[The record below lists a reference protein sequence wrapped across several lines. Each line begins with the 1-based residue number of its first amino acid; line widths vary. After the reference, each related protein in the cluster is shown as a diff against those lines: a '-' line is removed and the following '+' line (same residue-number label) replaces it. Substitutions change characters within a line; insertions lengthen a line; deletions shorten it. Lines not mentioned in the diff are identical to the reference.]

1 MFYSEI
7 NYQSTSKIFS
17 NKKYAQYLKEYLI
30 LNDILANTLGGVF
43 GHEVYA
49 IVSKNREKL
58 SIEGFSLFLVYIYL
72 F

>member
-7 NYQSTSKIFS
+7 NYQSTSKICS

-30 LNDILANTLGGVF
+30 LNDILTNTLGGVF

-49 IVSKNREKL
+49 IVSKKQGKAFN
-58 SIEGFSLFLVYIYL
+58 
-72 F
+72 

>member
-43 GHEVYA
+43 GHGVYA
-49 IVSKNREKL
+49 IVSKKQGKAFNWRLNSDK
-58 SIEGFSLFLVYIYL
+58 
-72 F
+72 

>member
-30 LNDILANTLGGVF
+30 LNDTFPNTLGGVF

-49 IVSKNREKL
+49 IVSKKQGKAFN
-58 SIEGFSLFLVYIYL
+58 
-72 F
+72 